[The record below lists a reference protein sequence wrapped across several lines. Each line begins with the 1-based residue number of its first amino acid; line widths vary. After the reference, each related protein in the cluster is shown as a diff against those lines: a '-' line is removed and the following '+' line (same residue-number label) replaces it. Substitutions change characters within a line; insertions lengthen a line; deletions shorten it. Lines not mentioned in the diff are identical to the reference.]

1 MSQPSAYE
9 QYMLELINADRA
21 AAGVA
26 PLAFNGDLNEAA
38 ENHSS
43 WMIATDIF
51 SHTGVGGS
59 TPEQRVTAAG
69 YSFNGTWFSGENIS
83 WMSNGGA
90 AGFQDEVDSRHASL
104 MASPGHRANLLNGN
118 FREIGVGF
126 ETGEMQGWDASVV
139 TQNFALSGTSVFL
152 TGAAFDD
159 RDGDLRYDVGEG
171 LGGLTV
177 TAVNGAGQSFA
188 TTTMDAGGYNLD
200 LAAGAYTVTFSG
212 GGFATTTQQVTIGG
226 GNVKLDLVDPQA
238 GPPPFNPID
247 GTSAGETL
255 RGTAVA
261 DWINGLAGNDRL
273 QGGGDNDVLNGGGG
287 RDLLFGDTGRDRL
300 IGGGG
305 NDVLTGGAQR
315 DTFIF
320 KGNWGVDSV
329 ADFQNGFDK
338 LDLRGNGL
346 SFAGLDIAAAD
357 LDGDGAA
364 DDALIDA
371 GLPAI
376 RLLNVGVAA
385 LDASDFLL

>member
-1 MSQPSAYE
+1 MSQPNVYE
-9 QYMLELINADRA
+9 QYMLQLINADRA
-21 AAGVA
+21 AAGLA

-38 ENHSS
+38 ESHSS

-104 MASPGHRANLLNGN
+104 MASPGHRANLLSGN

-139 TQNFALSGTSVFL
+139 TQNFALSGSSVFL

-177 TAVNGAGQSFA
+177 TAVNGAGQSFT

-200 LAAGAYTVTFSG
+200 LAAGTYTVTFSG
-212 GGFATTTQQVTIGG
+212 GGFATTTRQVTIGG
-226 GNVKLDLVDPQA
+226 SNVRLDLVDPQA
-238 GPPPFNPID
+238 GA
-247 GTSAGETL
+247 AG
-255 RGTAVA
+255 G
-261 DWINGLAGNDRL
+261 
-273 QGGGDNDVLNGGGG
+273 
-287 RDLLFGDTGRDRL
+287 
-300 IGGGG
+300 
-305 NDVLTGGAQR
+305 
-315 DTFIF
+315 
-320 KGNWGVDSV
+320 
-329 ADFQNGFDK
+329 
-338 LDLRGNGL
+338 
-346 SFAGLDIAAAD
+346 
-357 LDGDGAA
+357 
-364 DDALIDA
+364 
-371 GLPAI
+371 
-376 RLLNVGVAA
+376 
-385 LDASDFLL
+385 